1 MASIFLAIGH
11 GISSNGN
18 WDSGCVDGDYTEAG
32 LMQPIVGAAIE
43 VLRKYGVDVHTDYPE
58 NDMNISACVEY
69 ANNHGLDLYVSLH
82 CDWNQAPSGTYP
94 IVHPNSNSGYQLAQ
108 CINASVMLRMGI
120 GTRGILKR
128 DDWEVTDTNMTAC
141 IFETGSIRADINTL
155 LNASAYGQA
164 VAYGILDYLG
174 IAYDGNAP
182 APSPEPTPMPDPQ
195 PSNDNP
201 YGFTSIFSGSYY
213 LSYGDGPDENIR
225 QFQRDCNFCGYWG
238 ATGPLTDD
246 ALYGS
251 ESQYACECIQR
262 FHGLT
267 VDGEYGIKTDIALM
281 TEIARIQE
289 ALRCHG
295 YDIAIDGGAGPI
307 TIAALKDFQAKN
319 GLEADGICGD
329 LTRAALG
336 I

>member
-1 MASIFLAIGH
+1 
-11 GISSNGN
+11 
-18 WDSGCVDGDYTEAG
+18 T
-32 LMQPIVGAAIE
+32 
-43 VLRKYGVDVHTDYPE
+43 
-58 NDMNISACVEY
+58 
-69 ANNHGLDLYVSLH
+69 
-82 CDWNQAPSGTYP
+82 
-94 IVHPNSNSGYQLAQ
+94 
-108 CINASVMLRMGI
+108 
-120 GTRGILKR
+120 
-128 DDWEVTDTNMTAC
+128 
-141 IFETGSIRADINTL
+141 
-155 LNASAYGQA
+155 
-164 VAYGILDYLG
+164 
-174 IAYDGNAP
+174 
-182 APSPEPTPMPDPQ
+182 PTPDPQ

-201 YGFTSIFSGSYY
+201 YGFTSIFSSSYY

-238 ATGPLTDD
+238 ETGPLTED

-262 FHGLT
+262 FHGLV

-281 TEIARIQE
+281 TEIAQIQE
-289 ALRCHG
+289 TLKRQG

-307 TIAALKDFQAKN
+307 SIAALKDFQTKN

>member
-18 WDSGCVDGDYTEAG
+18 WDSGCVDGNYTEAG

-155 LNASAYGQA
+155 LNASAYGHA

-182 APSPEPTPMPDPQ
+182 APSPEPTPTPDPQ
-195 PSNDNP
+195 PSNYNP
-201 YGFTSIFSGSYY
+201 YGFTSIFSSSYY

-225 QFQRDCNFCGYWG
+225 QFQRDCNFCGYQG
-238 ATGPLTDD
+238 ENGPLTED

-267 VDGEYGIKTDIALM
+267 VDGEYGIKTDLALM
-281 TEIARIQE
+281 TEIAQIQE
-289 ALRCHG
+289 ALKRQG
-295 YDIAIDGGAGPI
+295 YDIAVDGGAGPV
-307 TIAALKDFQAKN
+307 TIAALKDFQEKN

-329 LTRAALG
+329 KTRAALG